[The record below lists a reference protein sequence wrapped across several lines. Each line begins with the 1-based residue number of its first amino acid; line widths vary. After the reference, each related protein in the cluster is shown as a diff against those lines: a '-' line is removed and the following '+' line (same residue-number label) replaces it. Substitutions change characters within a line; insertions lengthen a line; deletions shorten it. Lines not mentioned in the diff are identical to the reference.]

1 MGDPLL
7 PLASGS
13 LVEFHGSQI
22 RLGSSDVEGM
32 AFMVRS
38 RQSPNLITAADRNPA
53 VAKAREWNDLPLA
66 SDRTPE

>member
-13 LVEFHGSQI
+13 LVELHGSQI

-32 AFMVRS
+32 AFMV
-38 RQSPNLITAADRNPA
+38 
-53 VAKAREWNDLPLA
+53 
-66 SDRTPE
+66 